1 MPSASLTHIP
11 LPPIIEYSYAGMQV
25 IANMRSLVL
34 ILECMT
40 TLHRNALENKGKVSS
55 RCLYVY
61 MLIS

>member
-1 MPSASLTHIP
+1 MPSAALTHIP
-11 LPPIIEYSYAGMQV
+11 LPIIEYSYAGMQV

-55 RCLYVY
+55 RLY

>member
-11 LPPIIEYSYAGMQV
+11 LPPIIEYSYII